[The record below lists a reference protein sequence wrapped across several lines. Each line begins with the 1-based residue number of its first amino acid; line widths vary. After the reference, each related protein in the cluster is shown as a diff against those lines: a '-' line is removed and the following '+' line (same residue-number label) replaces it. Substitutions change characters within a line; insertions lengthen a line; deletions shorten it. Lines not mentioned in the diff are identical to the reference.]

1 MLRRLREWVRDIR
14 VMMVTKERAAAVT
27 NRSQLLLSFHIVPP
41 KTRTAGRNASG
52 FLFSLRK

>member
-1 MLRRLREWVRDIR
+1 
-14 VMMVTKERAAAVT
+14 MMVTKERAAAVT